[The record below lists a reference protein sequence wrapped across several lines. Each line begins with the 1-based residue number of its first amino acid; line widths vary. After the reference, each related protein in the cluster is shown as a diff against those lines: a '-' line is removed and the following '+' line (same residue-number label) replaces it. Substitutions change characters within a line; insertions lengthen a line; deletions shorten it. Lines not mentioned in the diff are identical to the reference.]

1 MTNDKQFNDVYTR
14 RISGEQFEYKARY
27 SVGKEVVWSAQV
39 FENGELKG
47 EPCGAITDNTL
58 QDEALQQYIVSY
70 IEGIIERGLG
80 IAE

>member
-1 MTNDKQFNDVYTR
+1 MIENYQFSDVYTR
-14 RISGEQFEYKARY
+14 RVGGEQFEYQAQY
-27 SVGKEVVWSAQV
+27 SVGKDVLWSARV

-47 EPCGAITDNTL
+47 EPCGALTDNSL
-58 QDEALQQYIVSY
+58 QGDALKQYIVSY

>member
-1 MTNDKQFNDVYTR
+1 MKFSDTYTR
-14 RISGEQFEYKARY
+14 RVSGEQFEYHAQY
-27 SVGKEVVWSAQV
+27 STGQNVIWSAQV
-39 FENGELKG
+39 FQNGELKG

-58 QDEALQQYIVSY
+58 QDDALRQYIVGY

>member
-1 MTNDKQFNDVYTR
+1 MSQNIQFSDVYTR
-14 RISGEQFEYKARY
+14 RISGEQFEYRAQY
-27 SVGKEVVWSAQV
+27 STGKEVIWSAQV

-47 EPCGAITDNTL
+47 EPCGTITDNSL
-58 QDEALQQYIVSY
+58 QDDALRQYVISY